1 MGNVVS
7 AVLKPF
13 AKIAGMGPPRGQLP
27 AGYESVQTGTETSY
41 SEVTGDYGETS
52 SYSQEAYDKL
62 VAQNAREQNMDTGG
76 MYTPMTP
83 DRFANRFTKNE
94 KKIFEILP
102 INRNDPPPAA
112 ASAPPAAAPA
122 RPPPAATPPPARSTP
137 APSPA
142 PTATTSVPRAP
153 TASPAPPAGGVQPA
167 QPAQPTTSATTAAIT
182 PRPVVS
188 GSTVSSARSTGVSRR
203 RGRSAFRVTSSVG
216 LAPAPTAKK
225 SLLGA

>member
-1 MGNVVS
+1 MGSVVS

-13 AKIAGMGPPRGQLP
+13 AKMVGMGPPRGQLP

-41 SEVTGDYGETS
+41 SQITGDYGQTT
-52 SYSQEAYDKL
+52 SYSQEQYDKL
-62 VAQNAREQNMDTGG
+62 VAGNAAEQNRDTGG
-76 MYTPMTP
+76 MYTPMSP
-83 DRFANRFTKNE
+83 ERFASRFTKND
-94 KKIFEILP
+94 KKVFEILP
-102 INRNDPPPAA
+102 ITRTDPPPAA
-112 ASAPPAAAPA
+112 APPAAAPA
-122 RPPPAATPPPARSTP
+122 RPPPAATPPAARSTP
-137 APSPA
+137 AQPPA

-188 GSTVSSARSTGVSRR
+188 GSTVSSAQSTGVSRR
-203 RGRSAFRVTSSVG
+203 RGRSTFRRTSSVG